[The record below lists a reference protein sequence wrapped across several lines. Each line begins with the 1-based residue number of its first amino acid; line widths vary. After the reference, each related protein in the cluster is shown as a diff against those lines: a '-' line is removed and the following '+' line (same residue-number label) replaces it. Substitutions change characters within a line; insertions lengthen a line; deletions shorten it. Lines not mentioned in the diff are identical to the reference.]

1 MARIDDVNLQ
11 ILRLLQANGRM
22 SLAELAQAVGR
33 SESSTRERV
42 SSLEMDG
49 FVLGYQA
56 RIDWSRVGLPAHAVI
71 RATCDL
77 SRTTEI
83 AAKLNGMPHV
93 TGAFLLTGRKPVLI
107 TMRVRDMAHLHSIL
121 REELAQGALQDIE
134 AEVALESIVEQR
146 PPGPP
151 TVPAGV
157 DLLAAQA
164 KGSAGPATQP
174 VAALRA

>member
-1 MARIDDVNLQ
+1 VARIDEVNLQ

-71 RATCDL
+71 RARCDL
-77 SRTTEI
+77 ARTAEL
-83 AAKLNGMPHV
+83 AAKLSRMPHV
-93 TGAFLLTGRKPVLI
+93 TGAFLLTGGKPILI

-151 TVPAGV
+151 VVAAGADLMASTDGPAPRASQVPA
-157 DLLAAQA
+157 LKA
-164 KGSAGPATQP
+164 
-174 VAALRA
+174 

>member
-1 MARIDDVNLQ
+1 MARIDEVNLH
-11 ILRLLQANGRM
+11 ILRLLQSNGRM
-22 SLAELAQAVGR
+22 SLAELAQTVGR

-42 SSLEMDG
+42 SSLELDG

-56 RIDWSRVGLPAHAVI
+56 RIDWARVGLPAHAVI

-77 SRTTEI
+77 ARTTEL
-83 AAKLNGMPHV
+83 AAKLSAMPHV
-93 TGAFLLTGRKPVLI
+93 TGAFLLTGRKPILI

-121 REELAQGALQDIE
+121 REELAQGALKEIE

-151 TVPAGV
+151 VVPGGA
-157 DLLAAQA
+157 DLLAEGKGTQA
-164 KGSAGPATQP
+164 PRAWPLPALQ
-174 VAALRA
+174 A

>member
-11 ILRLLQANGRM
+11 ILRMLQANGRM
-22 SLAELAQAVGR
+22 SLSDLAQAVGR

-71 RATCDL
+71 RARCDMARSL
-77 SRTTEI
+77 EL
-83 AAKLNGMPHV
+83 AAKLNRMPHV
-93 TGAFLLTGRKPVLI
+93 TGAFLLTGSKPVLI

-164 KGSAGPATQP
+164 RDGPGPGSQP
-174 VAALRA
+174 MAALRT